1 MDITR
6 NFRTVRKNGYDPSDV
21 RRAFHDAESRME
33 ELMQTTRSGAATV
46 DKLERELADMRDAL
60 RRSNA
65 KPTFADLGAAFEQTL
80 RVAEE
85 QADKLVA
92 DADVDAKVVRESA
105 RTTAELLTRTAR
117 QRATSLIN
125 DTESKIDEKRLGVE
139 REISQLALKRESLI
153 LQGQTL
159 KETAQ
164 RREAALVAEAER
176 DASEVRSRLHQEIED
191 VKTELETLRQIA
203 EREQLRI
210 EREIKLALE
219 EAERERLTRHEEA
232 VAFVE
237 AQTEEASI
245 SRSNASDEANNLM
258 EQNDTFSA
266 STRNDAEA
274 LLAAARESAT
284 NIISRARSRAET
296 LPILFDEHAVEMMEK
311 AERRRD
317 GLERQREAMR
327 EFSLELKALASADAM
342 VSIDESESLLE

>member
-21 RRAFHDAESRME
+21 RRAFRDAESRME
-33 ELMQTTRSGAATV
+33 ELLQTTRSGVATV

-60 RRSNA
+60 RRSNS
-65 KPTFADLGAAFEQTL
+65 KPTFADLGSAFEQTL

-92 DADVDAKVVRESA
+92 DADADAKVLRESA
-105 RTTAELLTRTAR
+105 RAASELLTRNAR
-117 QRATSLIN
+117 NKATSAVN
-125 DTESKIDEKRLGVE
+125 EAESKIEDKRLEVE
-139 REISQLALKRESLI
+139 REVSQLSMESETLI

-164 RREAALVAEAER
+164 RREAALIAEAER
-176 DASEVRSRLHQEIED
+176 DAAEVRSRLHQEIED

-237 AQTEEASI
+237 GQTLEASEG
-245 SRSNASDEANNLM
+245 RRAGADEADNL
-258 EQNDTFSA
+258 NDQTDIFTA

-284 NIISRARSRAET
+284 NMISRARSRAET
-296 LPILFDEHAVEMMEK
+296 LAILFDEHALEMMEK

-342 VSIDESESLLE
+342 VSIDESESLLD

>member
-6 NFRTVRKNGYDPSDV
+6 NFRTVRKNGYDPADV
-21 RRAFHDAESRME
+21 KRAFRDAEARVE
-33 ELMQTTRSGAATV
+33 ELMQTTRSGIATV

-65 KPTFADLGAAFEQTL
+65 KPTFADLGSAFEQTL

-92 DADVDAKVVRESA
+92 DADADAKVVRESA
-105 RTTAELLTRTAR
+105 RAAAEQVTRVARNRANTLL
-117 QRATSLIN
+117 N
-125 DTESKIDEKRLGVE
+125 DTEAKIEDKRLDVE
-139 REISQLALKRESLI
+139 REVAQLTMDAETLV
-153 LQGQTL
+153 LQGQTI
-159 KETAQ
+159 KETAM

-176 DASEVRSRLHQEIED
+176 DAAEVRSRLHQEIED

-237 AQTEEASI
+237 AQTAEALEVR
-245 SRSNASDEANNLM
+245 RSAADEADHLN
-258 EQNDTFSA
+258 EQTDSFLE

-284 NIISRARSRAET
+284 NMISRARSRAET
-296 LPILFDEHAVEMMEK
+296 LAILFDEHAAEMMEK

-317 GLERQREAMR
+317 NLERQREAMR
-327 EFSLELKALASADAM
+327 DFSLELKALASADAM
-342 VSIDESESLLE
+342 VSIDESESQLD